1 VLAAA
6 DRARLTAALEQVL
19 DKLRAASAAARDRPS
34 AKRRQPKGK
43 EPQ

>member
-19 DKLRAASAAARDRPS
+19 DKLPRLERS
-34 AKRRQPKGK
+34 GT
-43 EPQ
+43 